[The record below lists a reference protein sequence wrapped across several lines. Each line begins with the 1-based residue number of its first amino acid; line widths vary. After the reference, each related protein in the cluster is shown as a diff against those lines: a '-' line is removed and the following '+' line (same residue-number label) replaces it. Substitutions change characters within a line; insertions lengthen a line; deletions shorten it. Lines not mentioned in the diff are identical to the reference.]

1 MLLGWL
7 VTNLSPNKDARYI
20 APLLPSLLLLLTRG
34 WWQWGEWI
42 RQRWPSRA
50 SWLPGVVLTAGGLA
64 VLAPSGMVQ
73 SARLR
78 PTNVQPL
85 EAIVARAG
93 GADPNADPATLI
105 VVPSTPDLNQH
116 NVSYYGR
123 RNGGKL
129 VGRQLGGSPDH
140 IQPALRHATWVLL
153 AEGKQG
159 SVRKAARAFDQAI
172 RNSGVFQEVEV
183 FPRPEGGSYSLW
195 RRRADAP
202 APVGFEQRFP
212 QLAAGLAAGPQG
224 LDPVFSNVAT
234 EHMLDG
240 HFNYRRVLQTES
252 MDRLAQDPSDVQAR
266 WNLALLAVLGNRP
279 EEAARQFEALEALI
293 PENPWPSAYRSVVLL
308 AGWNPWQALPPR
320 LRRARAT
327 GPSRSSTA
335 WTRCLPFLAE
345 RCGDCLKRFSRCRR
359 PSPALKTL
367 SSLRRT
373 VRADPCAAKR
383 QEPGDANAPG
393 RSHLSPPALRRAL
406 QNVRRGLGITGSC
419 FDAACIGGSIHT
431 DRAPFL
437 SAGLALAAGAG
448 LDGVSAITGRC
459 V

>member
-1 MLLGWL
+1 MKYGVAVVDSDAAVRGASADALATDCRDAWCWLIGTLLLGWL

-42 RQRWPSRA
+42 RQRWPSR
-50 SWLPGVVLTAGGLA
+50 SRWLPGLALAAGGLA
-64 VLAPSGMVQ
+64 VLLPSWTAQ

-78 PTNVQPL
+78 PTDGQPL
-85 EAIVARAG
+85 KAIVARAG
-93 GADPNADPATLI
+93 GADPTAEPATLI

-123 RNGGKL
+123 RNGGQL

-140 IQPALRHATWVLL
+140 IEPALRHATWVLL

-172 RNSGVFQEVEV
+172 RDSGVFQQVEV

-195 RRRADAP
+195 RRRGEAP
-202 APVGFEQRFP
+202 APVGFERRFP
-212 QLAAGLAAGPQG
+212 DLAAGMAAGPQG
-224 LDPVFSNVAT
+224 LDPVFSTVAT

-240 HFNYRRVLQTES
+240 HFNYRTEVQAES

-279 EEAARQFEALEALI
+279 EEAARQFEALETLI

-308 AGWNPWQALPPR
+308 AGWNPW
-320 LRRARAT
+320 RAA
-327 GPSRSSTA
+327 STA
-335 WTRCLPFLAE
+335 AQARMRHGSEPILDSLDALSAVLGGALWRLPEAIQSVPAAVSSVE
-345 RCGDCLKRFSRCRR
+345 E
-359 PSPALKTL
+359 ALKPQEKG
-367 SSLRRT
+367 SS
-373 VRADPCAAKR
+373 
-383 QEPGDANAPG
+383 
-393 RSHLSPPALRRAL
+393 
-406 QNVRRGLGITGSC
+406 
-419 FDAACIGGSIHT
+419 
-431 DRAPFL
+431 
-437 SAGLALAAGAG
+437 
-448 LDGVSAITGRC
+448 
-459 V
+459 